1 MLCTFC
7 TSCHDWSWKETVTS
21 TRWPP
26 CVCVCVFLMCRF
38 YIFVQTYNNWDHK
51 TVSVPAILS
60 TTSMLRLWQQ
70 QQMHAVATCMASSA

>member
-1 MLCTFC
+1 MPRLVLEGDRHKYTLA
-7 TSCHDWSWKETVTS
+7 SM
-21 TRWPP
+21 
-26 CVCVCVFLMCRF
+26 CVCVFLMCRF